1 MAANAP
7 IPRSSSEAPASGAVS
22 RFDLQEEITQANS
35 RRPWPSGVFSKTLVK
50 QPDIRVVLAMLE
62 AGARMKDHHADGSV
76 ALQVLHGRI
85 RLRTE
90 SADDE
95 LGSGYLVTIA
105 PSLHHDVEALE
116 PSVFLLTLSWP
127 ESEKLRQM
135 PHRGYGS

>member
-7 IPRSSSEAPASGAVS
+7 VPRCRAEAPSTDAIA
-22 RFDLQEEITQANS
+22 RFDLQDEITQANG

-50 QPDIRVVLAMLE
+50 RPDIRLVLVMLE

-76 ALQVLHGRI
+76 SLHVLRGRM
-85 RLRTE
+85 RLRCQD
-90 SADDE
+90 ADDE
-95 LGSGYLVTIA
+95 LGPSHVVSLA
-105 PSLHHDVEALE
+105 PGLRHDVEALE
-116 PSVFLLTLSWP
+116 PCVLLLTLSWP